1 MLLKLFR
8 KGEQKPKVK
17 AINFK
22 DVGKE
27 VEKRKTEQLEKFKNF
42 AKEPLRKLQ
51 HQRAEILKVLKQL
64 KESEVSE
71 EIHPGLYRASIEARR
86 LLVEKTTR
94 VLEEVKIGELKALDD
109 ITTLKERLE
118 RISTQTAHAI
128 LAHGKRPSIVFG
140 REMRALKTAIIE
152 FQQTVNEITKK
163 IEEMSPV
170 IEQLNLLKAKTESYQ
185 QLKIEMIEREKQLA
199 TLRNRKK
206 ELEAE
211 AEKKQKEAEI
221 FARSPHYRE
230 AEELAKKI
238 REVEAEIARIQH
250 EFETRVHTVNR
261 LLRKI
266 RKVVEKE
273 LSRERRLLISV
284 LIHEPASVLDTE
296 EKARA
301 AQSLLEVVLT
311 VAESEQI
318 EKDKKKQEKMMAEL
332 RRLISEKTIESTF
345 NRIRSL
351 QSEKE
356 KLLARWEKEPEL
368 EYARIKSAARELEEQ
383 TKQIEKEIQLMESM
397 SHGGKVNQ
405 LQEEIKQIGKE
416 LGMEITFS

>member
-185 QLKIEMIEREKQLA
+185 QLKIEMTEREKQLA

-230 AEELAKKI
+230 AEELAKKN
-238 REVEAEIARIQH
+238 Q
-250 EFETRVHTVNR
+250 
-261 LLRKI
+261 
-266 RKVVEKE
+266 
-273 LSRERRLLISV
+273 
-284 LIHEPASVLDTE
+284 
-296 EKARA
+296 
-301 AQSLLEVVLT
+301 
-311 VAESEQI
+311 
-318 EKDKKKQEKMMAEL
+318 
-332 RRLISEKTIESTF
+332 
-345 NRIRSL
+345 
-351 QSEKE
+351 
-356 KLLARWEKEPEL
+356 
-368 EYARIKSAARELEEQ
+368 
-383 TKQIEKEIQLMESM
+383 
-397 SHGGKVNQ
+397 GG
-405 LQEEIKQIGKE
+405 
-416 LGMEITFS
+416 